1 MPYTNILRMCLSGL
15 RRIPGQVAG
24 STHLMGQCQ
33 NLAPSR
39 LLTVRRYGALAPRI
53 SINTSQH
60 GLFCTS
66 PSLIRV
72 SNTQINRYSVA
83 SEKSQESR
91 RERREYV
98 RIRQDIFNDVR
109 MINYRNLVEKGHVL
123 TLEPRIVTSLPEK
136 FKRTGNE
143 TFVTFNMTVIGKFP
157 NIELFT
163 IHTSS
168 GSDNFHQ
175 VCKTTQEVP
184 ESLASTD
191 GMVYNENT
199 DQFLRDGKPV
209 ELTGP
214 KEALQQFIGFLKKHN
229 KPVLVFYGSMDINN
243 LSLFFNKWGLLDDF
257 LSEVPYCFSAIACVE
272 KAIAKEDV
280 EDLKLATICEKL
292 MGLKLKHGDQI
303 KRMDALHRLF
313 TEHLQEEI
321 DGINPLH
328 TNKFYTRNSL
338 IKMVV
343 DNQMH
348 VITLDKLS
356 NAGIGLDQLNFLAE
370 NGYNEFVSYLVDIG
384 IIFNVAERLYSV
396 FEKEKNPD
404 M

>member
-91 RERREYV
+91 RERRESA
-98 RIRQDIFNDVR
+98 RTRQDNNT
-109 MINYRNLVEKGHVL
+109 MIVFQKLLEEGLVQ
-123 TLEPRIVTSLPEK
+123 TLEPRIVTSLPEQ

-143 TFVTFNMTVIGKFP
+143 TFVTFDITVIGKFP
-157 NIELFT
+157 NLELFT
-163 IHTSS
+163 IHASS
-168 GSDNFHQ
+168 GSDNFQQ
-175 VCKTTQEVP
+175 VCKTTQDVTEYIAP
-184 ESLASTD
+184 FQHQ

-199 DQFLRDGKPV
+199 DQVLQDGKPV
-209 ELTGP
+209 ELTDP

-229 KPVLVFYGSMDINN
+229 KPVLVSYGKIHNKINN
-243 LSLFFNKWGLLDDF
+243 ISVLMNKWGLLDDF
-257 LSEVPYCFSAIACVE
+257 ITEVPYCFGAQPFVTKVIP
-272 KAIAKEDV
+272 KGDV
-280 EDLKLATICEKL
+280 EDLKLLKLATICEKL
-292 MGLKLKHGDQI
+292 MGLKLEQKVQI

-313 TEHLQEEI
+313 TEHLQQKTDEI
-321 DGINPLH
+321 QPIH
-328 TNKFYTRNSL
+328 TNNFYTKNSL

-343 DNQMH
+343 DGQINF
-348 VITLDKLS
+348 ITMGYLS
-356 NAGIGLDQLNFLAE
+356 RAGIGLDHLNFLAE
-370 NGYNEFVSYLVDIG
+370 KGYVEFVSCLVDRG
-384 IIFNVAERLYSV
+384 IQRQDAKKLYSV
-396 FEKEKNPD
+396 FQI
-404 M
+404 

>member
-91 RERREYV
+91 RERRESA
-98 RIRQDIFNDVR
+98 RTRQDNNT
-109 MINYRNLVEKGHVL
+109 MIVFQKLLEEGLVQ
-123 TLEPRIVTSLPEK
+123 TLEPRIVTSLPEQ

-143 TFVTFNMTVIGKFP
+143 TFVTFDITVIGKFP
-157 NIELFT
+157 NLELFT
-163 IHTSS
+163 IHASS
-168 GSDNFHQ
+168 GSDNFQQ
-175 VCKTTQEVP
+175 VCKTTQDVTEYIAP
-184 ESLASTD
+184 FQHQ

-199 DQFLRDGKPV
+199 DQVLQDGKPV
-209 ELTGP
+209 ELTDP

-229 KPVLVFYGSMDINN
+229 KPVLVSYGKIHNKINN
-243 LSLFFNKWGLLDDF
+243 ISVLMNKWGLLDDF
-257 LSEVPYCFSAIACVE
+257 ITEVPYYFSALHFVTKVIP
-272 KAIAKEDV
+272 KGDV
-280 EDLKLATICEKL
+280 EDFKLATICEKL
-292 MGLKLKHGDQI
+292 MGLKLEQGVQI

-313 TEHLQEEI
+313 TEHLHQEADEI
-321 DGINPLH
+321 EPIH

-343 DNQMH
+343 DGQIH
-348 VITLDKLS
+348 VRTTVELS
-356 NAGIGLDQLNFLAE
+356 NAGIGLDHLNFLAE
-370 NGYNEFVSYLVDIG
+370 KGSDEFVSCLVDRG
-384 IIFNVAERLYSV
+384 LPKYVAQKLYSV
-396 FEKEKNPD
+396 CLRNKK
-404 M
+404 